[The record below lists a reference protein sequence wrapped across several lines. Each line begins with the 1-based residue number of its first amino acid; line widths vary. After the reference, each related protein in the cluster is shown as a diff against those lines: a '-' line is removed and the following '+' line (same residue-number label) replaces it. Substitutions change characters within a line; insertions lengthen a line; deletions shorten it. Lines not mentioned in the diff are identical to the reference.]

1 MPVVYPWSSH
11 DEVVEV
17 IRQRHQVIDL
27 VLFKFEGLDDVFYLH
42 RVQVYKK
49 DLVEECD
56 YDFILTYLDLHDLGI
71 ESEISDDLLRFWIG
85 EKVLSSKMASLLGKV

>member
-17 IRQRHQVIDL
+17 IRQRHQIIDL
-27 VLFKFEGLDDVFYLH
+27 VLLKFEGFDDVLNLH
-42 RVQVYKK
+42 RVQVNKK

-56 YDFILTYLDLHDLGI
+56 YDFILAYLDLHDLGI
-71 ESEISDDLLRFWIG
+71 EGEISDDLLRFWIDEG
-85 EKVLSSKMASLLGKV
+85 VLSSKMASLLGKV